1 MCGAAIERHLSA
13 CPACRSKVAGQVALW
28 NALDIWE
35 APPVSPDFDRRL
47 YRRIDEVAR
56 FSWWERLTRAFRRMP
71 LSQAVPL
78 TASAGLLLMA
88 GLLLHRPG
96 RIPPVASRGE
106 VVRANQVE
114 RTLDD
119 LELLRQ
125 FGPANQAET
134 SRADTM

>member
-1 MCGAAIERHLSA
+1 
-13 CPACRSKVAGQVALW
+13 
-28 NALDIWE
+28 
-35 APPVSPDFDRRL
+35 
-47 YRRIDEVAR
+47 
-56 FSWWERLTRAFRRMP
+56 MP

-96 RIPPVASRGE
+96 RIPPVASRCE

-125 FGPANQAET
+125 FGT
-134 SRADTM
+134 ADSKESAHSDAM